1 VEGAERIRGAR
12 VLVVEDGPTLTHGG
26 MAIGAGA
33 LAAQRL
39 GAKELVDPRPY
50 AAASLATTFAEYAHI
65 GPVLP
70 AMGYGPEQLADLA
83 KTIQRTP
90 CDLVLLASPVDLRRL
105 IRIPQPVSGLAYR
118 FEQTGGPPLADLLEP
133 VIRKARGT

>member
-1 VEGAERIRGAR
+1 
-12 VLVVEDGPTLTHGG
+12 
-26 MAIGAGA
+26 
-33 LAAQRL
+33 
-39 GAKELVDPRPY
+39 
-50 AAASLATTFAEYAHI
+50 
-65 GPVLP
+65 
-70 AMGYGPEQLADLA
+70 MGYGPEQLADLA